1 MVLMLDEAVNA
12 VSCVGQHLRQKG
24 SFGKARRSDFTNSG
38 HVDFLGNARFF
49 AARSA
54 SRALRNS
61 LPSRQLNRRE
71 AEKNRNPARSRTTIP
86 ADSEPTSII

>member
-1 MVLMLDEAVNA
+1 MVLMLDEVVNA
-12 VSCVGQHLRQKG
+12 VSCVGQHLYQKG
-24 SFGKARRSDFTNSG
+24 SFGKARRSDLTNSG
-38 HVDFLGNARFF
+38 HVDFLDDARFF

-61 LPSRQLNRRE
+61 LPSRQLNLRE
-71 AEKNRNPARSRTTIP
+71 AEKNRNPVRSRTTIP